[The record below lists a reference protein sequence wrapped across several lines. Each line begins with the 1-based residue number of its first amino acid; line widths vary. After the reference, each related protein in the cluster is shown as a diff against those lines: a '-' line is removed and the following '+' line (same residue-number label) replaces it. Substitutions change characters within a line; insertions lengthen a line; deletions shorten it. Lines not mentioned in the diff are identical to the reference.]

1 VNLTE
6 SELDGAGD
14 VEPVV
19 DPASVFCLVQV
30 ALAPF
35 SCIATQLKHGC
46 ARAGGRPSVERWR
59 RSPNCGLGRAHQG
72 VRCEMGDASEC
83 AVTHC
88 RTSADAHAF
97 SRV

>member
-35 SCIATQLKHGC
+35 FVHRDAAETWMRSCRWATKCGAVAQVAKLWPGTC
-46 ARAGGRPSVERWR
+46 AP
-59 RSPNCGLGRAHQG
+59 GRALRNG
-72 VRCEMGDASEC
+72 RRE
-83 AVTHC
+83 
-88 RTSADAHAF
+88 
-97 SRV
+97 